1 MKLNV
6 KAFALAGGIA
16 FGLAVFLLTIWYL
29 IFGFEG
35 HTLQKLHHVYLG
47 YSVSFP
53 GALIGLVW
61 GFFHGYIIFFYLRKM
76 HKNIYLNWIVLSTRE
91 DDFFFMF

>member
-61 GFFHGYIIFFYLRKM
+61 GFVDGFIGGAIFSWLYNRFLPK
-76 HKNIYLNWIVLSTRE
+76 KNT
-91 DDFFFMF
+91 